1 MNESVLAERKKSKFK
16 DRAKV
21 LARREK
27 DETAGGE
34 TIGAVEFRLADEKY
48 AVESAYVREVLPLQG
63 VAAIPCTPPW
73 VLGVINVRGQILS
86 VLDLR
91 VLFELPREATTRA
104 ARIIVLR
111 ADEMELGIIAD
122 AVTGAR
128 TIALDRV
135 QAGLPTLTGIR
146 AAYLRGLAGEDLAL
160 LDAAKLLADKLL
172 VVNEEVA
179 E

>member
-1 MNESVLAERKKSKFK
+1 MNDSVLAERKKSKFR

-34 TIGAVEFRLADEKY
+34 TIGAVEFRLAGEKY
-48 AVESAYVREVLPLQG
+48 AIASEYVREVLPLKG
-63 VAAIPCTPPW
+63 VATIPCTPPW

-86 VLDLR
+86 VIDLR
-91 VLFELPREATTRA
+91 VLFELPREAATRT

-111 ADEMELGIIAD
+111 ADEMELGIVAD

-128 TIALDRV
+128 TIAIDRV

-146 AAYLRGLAGEDLAL
+146 AAYLSGVAGEDLVL
-160 LDAAKLLADKLL
+160 LDAAKLLADKALL
-172 VVNEEVA
+172 VNEEVT